1 MCILN
6 STYLAFEEDV
16 VYDVVDVGDVVVV
29 DDVVVVGDVGDVVD
43 AARLL
48 VHLGACVAC
57 WRLG

>member
-1 MCILN
+1 MN
-6 STYLAFEEDV
+6 V
-16 VYDVVDVGDVVVV
+16 VYDVVDDQDVVVS
-29 DDVVVVGDVGDVVD
+29 DVVVGDVGDVVDDVVD